1 LYSAKNVVISGTHTH
16 SGPGGY
22 LQYVLFLV
30 TSKGWIQQSFDAL
43 VEGIVQVK
51 YKQEKHRLAF
61 YEFDEYFSER
71 LILSQRV
78 LIERTIT

>member
-1 LYSAKNVVISGTHTH
+1 MRLLEAKYGVTYTYKNVVISGTHTH

-43 VEGIVQVK
+43 VSGIVKVNNK
-51 YKQEKHRLAF
+51 
-61 YEFDEYFSER
+61 
-71 LILSQRV
+71 
-78 LIERTIT
+78 